1 MLKILIIDDDDIVLM
16 IQRKLLQRCGVNKE
30 IISFKKGREALD
42 YLLDQNGNQSFLV
55 LLDINMPGMNGWQ
68 FLYKLAE
75 LEISHQVQ
83 VVMVTSS
90 IDSDDRESSVK
101 YENVIGFIE
110 KPITAENCEKLKKLP
125 SLKEYFYTSLS

>member
-30 IISFKKGREALD
+30 ILSFKRSREALD
-42 YLLDQNGNQSFLV
+42 YLIEEEGEQHFLI

-68 FLYKLAE
+68 FLGKLGE
-75 LEISHQVQ
+75 LEVQHNIQ

-90 IDSDDRESSVK
+90 IDSYDREAALK
-101 YENVIGFIE
+101 YEYVIGFIE
-110 KPITAENCEKLKKLP
+110 KPITAENCEKLKTYP
-125 SLKEYFYTSLS
+125 SLQQFF

>member
-1 MLKILIIDDDDIVLM
+1 MLKILLIDDDDIVLM

-68 FLYKLAE
+68 FLYRLAE
-75 LEISHQVQ
+75 LEIQHIIQ

-90 IDSDDRESSVK
+90 IDSYDREAAVK
-101 YENVIGFIE
+101 YKNVIGFIE
-110 KPITAENCEKLKKLP
+110 KPITAENCEKLKTYP
-125 SLKEYFYTSLS
+125 SLKQFF

>member
-1 MLKILIIDDDDIVLM
+1 MKILIIDDDDIVLM

-30 IISFKKGREALD
+30 ILSFKRSREALD
-42 YLLDQNGNQSFLV
+42 YLIAQDGEQHFLI

-68 FLYKLAE
+68 FLCKLTE
-75 LEISHQVQ
+75 LKIQPNIQ

-90 IDSDDRESSVK
+90 IDIYDREAAVK

-110 KPITAENCEKLKKLP
+110 KPITEENCEKLKKYP
-125 SLKEYFYTSLS
+125 SLKQFF

>member
-1 MLKILIIDDDDIVLM
+1 M

-30 IISFKKGREALD
+30 IISFKMGREALD
-42 YLLDQNGNQSFLV
+42 YIIEQNGNQSFLI

-68 FLYKLAE
+68 FLYRLAE
-75 LEISHQVQ
+75 LNIKSKIQ

-90 IDSDDRESSVK
+90 IDSNDREVAVK

-110 KPITAENCEKLKKLP
+110 KPITAENCEKLKKYP
-125 SLKEYFYTSLS
+125 SLKQFF